1 MTQPLKFFQNFGI
14 LTMHLVLHV
23 EFLAPSIYFST
34 YSYCVYY
41 IPSIFL
47 GSEYSEVNKTWS
59 FIIAKKK
66 KKSSAYL
73 KLLCYLLGGY
83 TVCIKGKLVMRKG
96 K

>member
-47 GSEYSEVNKTWS
+47 GAEYSEVNKTWS
-59 FIIAKKK
+59 WVFMIAKKK
-66 KKSSAYL
+66 KVVLISNCFAICLVVTQFAL
-73 KLLCYLLGGY
+73 KGSWS
-83 TVCIKGKLVMRKG
+83 
-96 K
+96 